1 MKKHLQFVS
10 AIFCATLSLSAQIPT
25 NGLVSKWAFE
35 SRISSEFTKDEH
47 GTAPPLTLGSVTG
60 FPNGNSL
67 NGSLNGFLFYNRAL
81 TAQEVNDIFKTTTTV
96 GLKSYRKIN
105 NSQITIYPNPT
116 SSILNIEVKKQN
128 QIFITNLLGED
139 LKKENIYGSSQ
150 IDVSEFSAIV
160 NFIKDAS
167 SCANTIKF
175 IKA

>member
-10 AIFCATLSLSAQIPT
+10 AIFCATLSLCAQIPN

-35 SRISSEFTKDEH
+35 SRITSEFTKDEH

-67 NGSLNGFLFYNRAL
+67 NGSIAEFLFYNRAL
-81 TAQEVNDIFKTTTTV
+81 TAQEVNNIFKTTTTV

-150 IDVSEFSAIV
+150 IDVSEFRAGV
-160 NFIKDAS
+160 YFMNDAS